1 MSASRLLIVARDE
14 FHLTLRRPMVWTLI
28 VLLFLLSWG
37 LSEGVVGVAIG
48 SGDASVGGK
57 RVFLTSQFA
66 ITQVMA
72 VFVFMFYTFFVSA
85 AAGLSVIRDDESR
98 VLEVLMS
105 TPLRPVEYA
114 WGKFAGV
121 TAAFLVVLVL
131 HIACLVVFLSL
142 VPNADMI
149 EARGP
154 FALSNYLV
162 PALVIAVP
170 SIVFAAGVAFGVG
183 TGTRRAILVF
193 VVPIAMLMLGAFL
206 LWNWSPSWLPES
218 TNRLLMFL
226 DPAAVRWLNETYL
239 EVDRGATYYNSQP
252 VGWDTLIVANRLFW
266 SGLAVVAAWSGIR
279 RFTATAR
286 TSHRVTAQQVQA
298 ALAAPAAPAA
308 PPPASTRLLS
318 TLQMVREPLGAVAT
332 AFGGA
337 RAEGRELASRAG
349 LYLFV
354 PLIVVTIVNG
364 ASVALGAFDTPLL
377 LTPGQLASSQAQLM
391 AVYVS
396 LLLVFYGVE
405 SMERERATRLNAIQ
419 DTLPVR
425 TGALLLGKLLAL
437 GIVWLVVAV
446 ASMMGA
452 AVLILVQGRV
462 PFSLTPFAILWGLL
476 FLPTFLAFSCF
487 CVAVWC
493 VTRNR
498 YTTYALALGALGLT
512 LWADLTDR
520 ITWLS
525 NWALWSGIKWTD
537 IGPLE
542 FDRQAIVLN
551 RLLWLSVAVAFWR
564 LAVATYPRTARDP
577 LAVLRVFSWRGLARA
592 LRGAAPWLVAPALL
606 AALTFRAVQL
616 GPDGAV
622 AEKAGKDYWKKNLAT
637 WREAYFPWLKAADVD
652 IEIEPAARRFRVKG
666 SYLVMNHRDTTLRS
680 LAMTVGRWTN
690 ARWTIDGDSVRPDT
704 STRLY
709 VFRLARPLAPHD
721 SVRIGFSYNGDV
733 SAPSKGSGG
742 APEFI
747 VPSAVVMTAFGP
759 SWFPML
765 GYVPDLGTDEDN
777 TFEPRQYPEDWYVGT
792 TRSLFGSQLPMTVR
806 TRITVPAGWV
816 ANGVGE
822 LVSST
827 VIDGRRTATWITET
841 PVMSFNV
848 VAGALLERRGEGT
861 ALYYNAQHPYN
872 IDEMMLA
879 LNSARRWYGEW
890 FGTFPWKLLKVTE
903 FPNLAGYAQ
912 GFPTNI
918 TFSEGIGF
926 LTKNDAR
933 TNPAFMVT
941 AHEIAH
947 QWWGNMLQ
955 PGYGPGANLL
965 SEGMSHFSTM
975 LLVEQVKG
983 FRGGLELRKGLESR
997 WADGRRAD
1005 AERKLY
1011 LVDGSKAGDGVVTYE
1026 KAGWTFWML
1035 AERMGRDNATRGM
1048 KEFIAKFRGSEDHAA
1063 LQDLTAHLRAY
1074 TPDTAAYDDFLRQ
1087 WFDTVSVL
1095 EYQVPRATTRRAA
1108 AGGDWE
1114 TTALIR
1120 NVGNARMP
1128 IDIAVTR
1135 GERYAND
1142 TTGTPAPGYQQAI
1155 TRVTVGA
1162 RDSLS
1167 VTLRSPFEPEKVVVD
1182 PDVRL
1187 LMLRRKLAEA
1197 KVTKG

>member
-1 MSASRLLIVARDE
+1 MSARRFLVVARDE
-14 FHLTLRRPMVWTLI
+14 FRLTLRRPMVWTLL
-28 VLLFLLSWG
+28 VMLFLLSWG

-66 ITQVMA
+66 VTQVMA
-72 VFVFMFYTFFVSA
+72 VFVFLIYTFFVSA

-98 VLEVLMS
+98 ALEVLLS

-121 TAAFLVVLVL
+121 TAAFLTVLAIHVAFL
-131 HIACLVVFLSL
+131 IFFLSF
-142 VPNADMI
+142 VPNADMV

-154 FALSNYLV
+154 FAISNYLV

-183 TGTRRAILVF
+183 TGTRRSILVF

-226 DPAAVRWLNETYL
+226 DPASVRWLNETYL

-252 VGWDTLIVANRLFW
+252 VGWDALIVANRLFW
-266 SGLAVVAAWSGIR
+266 SGVALLAAWLGVR
-279 RFTATAR
+279 RFAATAR
-286 TSHRVTAQQVQA
+286 ASHRVAPEQVQA

-308 PPPASTRLLS
+308 PVGANALVLS
-318 TLQMVREPLGAVAT
+318 SLQMMREPLGALAT
-332 AFGGA
+332 ALGGA
-337 RAEGRELASRAG
+337 RAEARELASRAG

-354 PLIVVTIVNG
+354 PLIVLQVVSG
-364 ASVALGAFDTPLL
+364 SSVALGAFDTPLL
-377 LTPGQLASSQAQLM
+377 LTPGQLASTQAQMM
-391 AVYVS
+391 AIYVS

-405 SMERERATRLNAIQ
+405 SMERERTTRLNAIQ
-419 DTLPVR
+419 DTLPVK
-425 TGALLLGKLLAL
+425 TGALLIGKLMAL
-437 GIVWLVVAV
+437 GVVWLVVAV
-446 ASMMGA
+446 ASIIGA
-452 AVLILVQGRV
+452 AVLILVQRRV
-462 PFSLTPFAILWGLL
+462 PFSITPFALLWGLL
-476 FLPTFLAFSCF
+476 FLPTFLVFSTFCF
-487 CVAVWC
+487 AAWC

-498 YTTYALALGALGLT
+498 YTTYALALGVLALT
-512 LWADLTDR
+512 AWANLTDR
-520 ITWLS
+520 MTWLW

-542 FDRQAIVLN
+542 FDRRAIVLN
-551 RLLWLSVAVAFWR
+551 RLLWLSLAVAFWR
-564 LAVATYPRTARDP
+564 LAVASYPRTARDP
-577 LAVLRVFSWRGLARA
+577 LAVLRLFSWRGLARA
-592 LRGAAPWLVAPALL
+592 ARASAPWLVAPVLL
-606 AALTFRAVQL
+606 AALTFRAVNR
-616 GPDGAV
+616 GPDGAG
-622 AEKAGKDYWKKNLAT
+622 AEQAGKDYWRKNLAT
-637 WREAYFPWLKAADVD
+637 WREAYFPWLKDADVD
-652 IEIEPAARRFRVKG
+652 VAIDPAARTFTVKG
-666 SYLVMNHRDTTLRS
+666 SYLITNHRDTTLRTI
-680 LAMTVGRWTN
+680 AMSVGRWRDV
-690 ARWTIDGDSVRPDT
+690 RWTVDGDSARPNT
-704 STRLY
+704 STQLY
-709 VFRLARPLAPHD
+709 VFRLTRPLAPRD
-721 SVRIGFSYNGDV
+721 SVRIGFSYSGDV

-742 APEFI
+742 ASEFI
-747 VPSAVVMTAFGP
+747 VPSGVVMTAFGP
-759 SWFPML
+759 SWFPLL
-765 GYVPDLGTDEDN
+765 GYVTDLGTDDDN
-777 TFEPRQYPEDWYVGT
+777 KFEPRQFPDDWYVGT
-792 TRSLFGSQLPMTVR
+792 NRSLFGSQLPMTVR

-827 VIDGRRTATWITET
+827 VKDGRRTATWVTET

-848 VAGALLERRGEGT
+848 VAGPLLERRGDGT

-879 LNSARRWYGEW
+879 LNNARRWYGEW
-890 FGTFPWKLLKVTE
+890 FGAYPWKLLKVTE

-983 FRGGLELRKGLESR
+983 FRSALELRKGFESR
-997 WADGRRAD
+997 WGDGRRAD

-1011 LVDGSKAGDGVVTYE
+1011 LIDGSKGGDQVVIYE

-1035 AERMGRDNATRGM
+1035 ADRMGRDNATRGM
-1048 KEFIAKFRGSEDHAA
+1048 KDFIAKFRGSEDHPA
-1063 LQDLTAHLRAY
+1063 LQDFTAHLRAY
-1074 TPDTAAYDDFLRQ
+1074 APDTASYDDFVRQ

-1095 EYQVPRATTRRAA
+1095 EYQVPNATTTRMA
-1108 AGGDWE
+1108 AGGEWE
-1114 TTALIR
+1114 TKAVVR

-1128 IDIAVTR
+1128 VDIAVTR

-1142 TTGTPAPGYQQAI
+1142 TTPAPSPGYRQAI
-1155 TRVTVGA
+1155 TRVTIGGN
-1162 RDSLS
+1162 DSLV

-1182 PDVRL
+1182 PDVRV
-1187 LMLRRKLAEA
+1187 LMLRRKLAER